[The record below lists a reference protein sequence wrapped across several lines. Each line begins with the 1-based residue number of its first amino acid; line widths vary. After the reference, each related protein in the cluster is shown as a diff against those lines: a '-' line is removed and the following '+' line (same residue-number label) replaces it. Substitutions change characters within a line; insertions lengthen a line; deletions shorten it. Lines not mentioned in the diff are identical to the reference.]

1 MTWKNPKQFIA
12 KEPEKHKLKAAEL
25 KNNMEGEKFTNTSIT
40 IKGLL
45 GLIEAKDIAIPEI
58 QRPFV
63 WKNSQVRDLIDSLY
77 KGYPTG
83 YIILWKNPNVKL
95 KDGTVSSGRKVI
107 IDGQQRITALMAAVA
122 ARKVFNS
129 EFKETPIKIAFN
141 PFAALEFQNGNSEAE
156 IFAVQTP
163 AHLKSKHWIPDIAE
177 IFSTKFSSWIF
188 IPQYIEQNPEMSGD
202 NLQMVLNKLKGVE
215 ATQIGV
221 IELSEKL
228 DIDVVTD
235 IFIRINS
242 KGTPLS
248 QGDFVMSKM
257 AADEVHGGNTLR
269 KLIDYFSHLA
279 VVPTYFEY
287 IKNNDMDFASTPYL
301 QKLAWLADDKETV
314 YDPDCDDVI
323 RVAFMH
329 KLKRA
334 KLANLV
340 QLLTGRDFETR
351 EFKEEIVEDTFKKMY
366 DGVLNVISQHN
377 FTQFMIAIKSAGFI
391 SNKMVNSNMAMDFA
405 YTIHLLLQESDVPVA
420 DRKRIVQKWYVLSVL
435 TGRYSSSPES
445 AFARD
450 IRQISEQG
458 VPAMLKS
465 IEDAILSENFWN
477 VAVPQDL
484 TMTSTN
490 NPTYLVYLAAQVYF
504 NDISLLST
512 NITVRE
518 LINLGGDVHH
528 VFPKQY
534 LINNHYAKNQYNQE
548 GNYAYLDR
556 PVNESIG
563 KKAPKEYFNIAL
575 NQCHTKTAKC
585 GSIIDE
591 KQLRKNLADNC
602 IPESIFEMEH
612 EDYTSFLEQ
621 RRMLMANKIRKYY
634 ESL

>member
-1 MTWKNPKQFIA
+1 MDS
-12 KEPEKHKLKAAEL
+12 
-25 KNNMEGEKFTNTSIT
+25 EKFTNTSIT

-95 KDGTVSSGRKVI
+95 KDGTISSGKKVI
-107 IDGQQRITALMAAVA
+107 IDGQQRITALMTAVA
-122 ARKVFNS
+122 AQKVFNS
-129 EFKETPIKIAFN
+129 DFKESRVKIAFN
-141 PFAALEFQNGNSEAE
+141 PFAALEYCNGDSEAE
-156 IFAVQTP
+156 MFAVQTP
-163 AHLKSKHWIPDIAE
+163 AHVKSKNWIPDISE
-177 IFSTKFSSWIF
+177 IFSTKFSSWTF
-188 IPQYIEQNPEMSGD
+188 IPEYIKENPEMTGD
-202 NLQMVLNKLKGVE
+202 DLQKVLNMLKNIE
-215 ATQIGV
+215 TTQIGV

-257 AADEVHGGNTLR
+257 AADEQHGGNTLR

-279 VVPTYFEY
+279 VVPTYYEY
-287 IKNNDMDFASTPYL
+287 IKNNDTGFASTPYL

-314 YDPDCDDVI
+314 YDPGCDDVI

-366 DGVLNVISQHN
+366 EGVLNVISQHN

-391 SNKMVNSNMAMDFA
+391 SNKMVTSNMALDFA

-420 DRKRIVQKWYVLSVL
+420 ERKRIVQKWYILSVL
-435 TGRYSSSPES
+435 TGRYSNSPET
-445 AFARD
+445 AFAKD

-458 VPAMLKS
+458 VLNALKA
-465 IEDAILSENFWN
+465 IEDATLSDNFWE
-477 VAVPQDL
+477 VAIPQNL
-484 TMTSTN
+484 AMTSTN
-490 NPTYLVYLAAQVYF
+490 NPSYLVYLAAQVYF
-504 NDISLLST
+504 NDISLLSS

-534 LINNHYAKNQYNQE
+534 LINNHFTKNQYNQDA
-548 GNYAYLDR
+548 NYAYLDR

-563 KKAPKEYFNIAL
+563 KKAPREYFNTAL
-575 NQCHTKTAKC
+575 NQCETKVALC
-585 GSIIDE
+585 GSIIDNE
-591 KQLRKNLADNC
+591 LLMKNLEMNC
-602 IPESIFEMEH
+602 IPSDVFDMEFQ
-612 EDYTSFLEQ
+612 DYPRFLEE
-621 RRMLMANKIRKYY
+621 RRLLMAKKIRKYY
-634 ESL
+634 ENL

>member
-1 MTWKNPKQFIA
+1 MD
-12 KEPEKHKLKAAEL
+12 
-25 KNNMEGEKFTNTSIT
+25 GEKFTNTSIT

-95 KDGTVSSGRKVI
+95 KDGTISSGKKVI
-107 IDGQQRITALMAAVA
+107 IDGQQRITALMTAIAAQ
-122 ARKVFNS
+122 KIFNS
-129 EFKETPIKIAFN
+129 EFKETRVKIAFN
-141 PFAALEFQNGNSEAE
+141 PFAALDFQNGDSEAE

-177 IFSTKFSSWIF
+177 IFSTKFSSWTF

-202 NLQMVLNKLKGVE
+202 NLQKVLNQLKGIE
-215 ATQIGV
+215 SSQIGV

-269 KLIDYFSHLA
+269 KLIDYFSHLS
-279 VVPTYFEY
+279 VVPTYYDY
-287 IKNNDMDFASTPYL
+287 IKNNDSSFAATPYL

-314 YDPDCDDVI
+314 YDPGCDDVI

-366 DGVLNVISQHN
+366 AGVLNVISQHN

-391 SNKMVNSNMAMDFA
+391 SDKMVNSNMAMDFA

-420 DRKRIVQKWYVLSVL
+420 ERKRIVQKWYVLSVL

-450 IRQISEQG
+450 IRQITEQG
-458 VPAMLKS
+458 VPTMLKS

-477 VAVPQDL
+477 VAVPQNL

-504 NDISLLST
+504 NDVSLLST

-534 LINNHYAKNQYNQE
+534 LINNHYAKNQYNQD

-563 KKAPKEYFNIAL
+563 KKAPKDYFNMAL
-575 NQCHTKTAKC
+575 KQCQTKVAEC

-591 KQLRKNLADNC
+591 VQLYKNLADNC
-602 IPESIFEMEH
+602 IPNDVFEMGH
-612 EDYTSFLEQ
+612 EQYGTFLEQ
-621 RRMLMANKIRKYY
+621 RRILMAKKIRKYY

>member
-1 MTWKNPKQFIA
+1 MD
-12 KEPEKHKLKAAEL
+12 
-25 KNNMEGEKFTNTSIT
+25 GEKFTNTSIT

-63 WKNSQVRDLIDSLY
+63 WNKSQVRDLIDSLY

-95 KDGTVSSGRKVI
+95 KDGTISSGKKII
-107 IDGQQRITALMAAVA
+107 IDGQQRITALMASVA
-122 ARKVFNS
+122 GMKVFNS
-129 EFKETPIKIAFN
+129 DFKEEPVKIAFN
-141 PFAALEFQNGNSEAE
+141 PFAALEYMNGDSEAE

-177 IFSTKFSSWIF
+177 VFSTQFASWTF
-188 IPQYIEQNPEMSGD
+188 IPKYIAENPDMSGD
-202 NLQMVLNKLKGVE
+202 NLQKVLSMLKGIE
-215 ATQIGV
+215 TTQIGV

-257 AADEVHGGNTLR
+257 AADEKHGGNTLR
-269 KLIDYFSHLA
+269 KIIDYFSHLA
-279 VVPTYFEY
+279 VVPTYYEY
-287 IKNNDMDFASTPYL
+287 IKDHDKDFANTPYL

-314 YDPDCDDVI
+314 YDPNCDDVI

-351 EFKEEIVEDTFKKMY
+351 EFKEEIAEETFKKMY
-366 DGVLNVISQHN
+366 EGVLNVISQYN
-377 FTQFMIAIKSAGFI
+377 FTQFMIAVKSAGFI
-391 SNKMVNSNMAMDFA
+391 SEKLVNSNMALDFA
-405 YTIHLLLQESDVPVA
+405 YTIYLLLQDSDVPVA
-420 DRKRIVQKWYVLSVL
+420 ERKRIVQKWYVLSVL

-450 IRQISEQG
+450 IRQITEVG

-477 VAVPQDL
+477 VAVPQNL

-504 NDISLLST
+504 NDISLLSA

-518 LINLGGDVHH
+518 LISLGGDVHH

-534 LINNHYAKNQYNQE
+534 LINNHFSKNLYNQD

-563 KKAPKEYFNIAL
+563 KKAPHEYFSIAL
-575 NQCHTKTAKC
+575 KQCETKKTEC

-591 KQLRKNLADNC
+591 EMLHKNLAANC
-602 IPESIFEMEH
+602 IPEEVFKMGY
-612 EDYTSFLEQ
+612 EDYEIFLEK
-621 RRMLMANKIRKYY
+621 RRLLMAQKIRRYY
-634 ESL
+634 ENL